1 MRTDERGAL
10 GSRSTIRDK
19 IIAIIVVLLQVPLL
33 TIISHH
39 KVLSPFSLPDP
50 SFALF
55 FLLLAVSCIFSYLL
69 LEFEK
74 SVALH
79 PLLQA
84 AFPIK
89 ATIFQLAYFLFGKN
103 RAVQTAIVDLVRR
116 KLLVVTNDKLF
127 LVYKER
133 YVLPDNEQN
142 PLIPALLKEERTCIT
157 YDRIVYVWQYEKQLQ
172 HPVLHPIQL
181 LADRRKIFQKRYG
194 LLLLP
199 LVMGVARFMHPMTDY
214 LAGVFFWEVL
224 LLGVMYWALIKHVS
238 GGGMVRWKAR
248 QLLNQQ
254 RETEVLYPY
263 SIVTNFALEGS
274 DAINRYSDG
283 LALIEIFNLGPFI
296 DRVSDAT
303 MTFLEYSS
311 ADGEHFQWSSD
322 GKGWHYPNDAQAL
335 MKEIENEFL
344 NQRQIYE
351 K

>member
-1 MRTDERGAL
+1 MSTDERGAL

-55 FLLLAVSCIFSYLL
+55 FLLLAVSCIVSYLL

-89 ATIFQLAYFLFGKN
+89 ATIFQLAYFLFDRN
-103 RAVQTAIVDLVRR
+103 RAIQTAIVDLVRR
-116 KLLVVTNDKLF
+116 KLLVVTKDKLF
-127 LVYKER
+127 LVYKEQ
-133 YVLPDNEQN
+133 YIQSDNEQN

-157 YDRIVYVWQYEKQLQ
+157 YDRIVYVWQYKKHFE
-172 HPVLHPIQL
+172 HPVLQPIQL
-181 LADRRKIFQKRYG
+181 LADHRKIFQKRYG

-199 LVMGVARFMHPMTDY
+199 VIVGVARYLQPMTDY
-214 LAGVFFWEVL
+214 LASVFFWEAL
-224 LLGVMYWALIKHVS
+224 LLGVLYLVLIKQVS
-238 GGGMVRWKAR
+238 CGSMMRWKAR
-248 QLLNQQ
+248 QLLSVQ
-254 RETEVLYPY
+254 RETVVLYPY

-283 LALIEIFNLGPFI
+283 LALIEIFKLGPFI
-296 DRVSDAT
+296 DRVSEGA
-303 MTFLEYSS
+303 
-311 ADGEHFQWSSD
+311 GEHGEEDEYILWSSD
-322 GKGWHYPNDAQAL
+322 GRRGWSNHPENI
-335 MKEIENEFL
+335 MKEIENESLTNARSARYIF
-344 NQRQIYE
+344 
-351 K
+351 